1 VRRARLGRR
10 RFAPA
15 PGPHAIGAA
24 RRLLGLGVPALARA
38 AALPVCA
45 VRRAERGGPAGVR
58 QRLAA
63 VLEARGIEFLA
74 DGVAVRPRRMRRTA
88 LPKWRVGG

>member
-1 VRRARLGRR
+1 MKPIRLGWR

-15 PGPHAIGAA
+15 PGSRAIGAA
-24 RRLLGLGVPALARA
+24 RRLLGLGLPALARDA
-38 AALPVCA
+38 GLPVCA

-63 VLEARGIEFLA
+63 VLDARGTSFLA

-88 LPKWRVGG
+88 PLKGRVGE